1 MLYCSWVNLLNAI
14 YMNLFK
20 PDSFLL
26 FLVCRIRLL
35 CSLASDYLLLYN
47 FHASVYKAFIYLLF
61 LYIVIVLFPVQVLV
75 VDTVTRPVLL
85 YFPSSTKKDWH
96 HSRAWWKF
104 QNTQFTRHEVLV
116 QYLVEEMTSSSA
128 IMPTLI
134 FIRTQTLMAGTTQC
148 QVEYITVEQSLLGLI
163 ISRLMKWR
171 FFILYESRVIET
183 AW

>member
-1 MLYCSWVNLLNAI
+1 MLYCSWVNLINAI

-26 FLVCRIRLL
+26 FLVYRIRLL

-96 HSRAWWKF
+96 HSRA
-104 QNTQFTRHEVLV
+104 
-116 QYLVEEMTSSSA
+116 YLVEEMTSSSA

>member
-1 MLYCSWVNLLNAI
+1 MFSCLRLFIALQFPCFCLQSIYIPSVSLHCYCFIS
-14 YMNLFK
+14 
-20 PDSFLL
+20 
-26 FLVCRIRLL
+26 
-35 CSLASDYLLLYN
+35 CSGSSGGYSY
-47 FHASVYKAFIYLLF
+47 SSSAFIFSLINKEGLAPF
-61 LYIVIVLFPVQVLV
+61 KSMVKIP
-75 VDTVTRPVLL
+75 
-85 YFPSSTKKDWH
+85 
-96 HSRAWWKF
+96 
-104 QNTQFTRHEVLV
+104 NTQFTRHEVLV

-183 AW
+183 A